1 MRPLLLEVEGFSSFR
16 NKTVVDFKDANL
28 FALTGSTGAGKSSLL
43 DAICFALYG
52 SVPRYKKEEIK

>member
-43 DAICFALYG
+43 DAIC
-52 SVPRYKKEEIK
+52 